1 MSGSAVLNWDRAV
14 HKNVRSSDGQDA
26 GNINAIDEDLLVII
40 TEGACKEYRIP
51 KLQVD
56 GYNGTEVFLNLLL
69 ENQRSTECK
78 YGPRHII

>member
-56 GYNGTEVFLNLLL
+56 GYNGTEVFLKLTTR
-69 ENQRSTECK
+69 ESEK
-78 YGPRHII
+78 YRV